1 MLVNLFLENY
11 WLRNDK
17 CLERRE
23 VLQSPWKR
31 GERVSELGSNIM
43 GLCQAGWRLVVQA
56 GRARDLL
63 LV

>member
-31 GERVSELGSNIM
+31 GERVSELGSDTV
-43 GLCQAGWRLVVQA
+43 GLCQGWMETSAA
-56 GRARDLL
+56 GREG
-63 LV
+63 